1 MFERFTE
8 RARTAVTGAQAQSR
22 RLGHPYTG
30 TEHLLLALSEGDGV
44 AARALHQVGFDRDRF
59 EQAVLDE
66 ISPTLATGVGDLPV
80 TPRVKNALG
89 ASLHRSLS
97 MGHDYIG
104 TEHILLALLDDDSSL
119 ATKLVAEQGVSA
131 PTITASVI
139 ELLTKHA
146 TTSGQPATTR
156 PASAGSATIA
166 TQVPTPPAHTETA
179 RCPGCSESLV
189 ANLGADTVPSV
200 GEVQRPFT
208 VTYCR
213 ACGHLLAIFPDD

>member
-1 MFERFTE
+1 MFERFTD
-8 RARTAVTGAQAQSR
+8 RARTAVTDAQARAR

-30 TEHLLLALSEGDGV
+30 TEHLLLALSDGDGV
-44 AARALHQVGFDRDRF
+44 AARALHQVGFDRDAF

-66 ISPTLATGVGDLPV
+66 IGPTLVAGVGHLPF

-119 ATKLVAEQGVSA
+119 ATKLVVEQGVSV
-131 PTITASVI
+131 PTVTAAVI
-139 ELLTKHA
+139 GLLTELP
-146 TTSGQPATTR
+146 TPSGRPATTT
-156 PASAGSATIA
+156 PAQAGSSTIT
-166 TQVPTPPAHTETA
+166 TQVPTPPSHAETA
-179 RCPGCSESLV
+179 RCPGCREPLV
-189 ANLGADTVPSV
+189 ANLGADTVASV

-213 ACGHLLAIFPDD
+213 DCGHLLAIFPDD